1 MLWRSPFSASSSDRG
16 AITRWEVS
24 ARLLSSIKGLPTEAL
39 FHFIGGFYEHG
50 AQIRGREYDPHAV
63 EAKWR
68 NAWQQMDVY
77 RTPEPGEDKFYCLD
91 FFPYPSGEGL
101 TVGHGR
107 NYVPTDIISRYK
119 RMTGHSVLHP
129 MGWDAFGLPA
139 ENEAIK
145 KGSHPRET
153 TTRYAANYK
162 RQMNL
167 LGLSYDWSREIFS
180 SDPAYYKW
188 TQWFFLLLYKRGL
201 AYRAPAP
208 VNWCETDQT
217 VLANEEIEGGT
228 CWRCHQPVVQRELT
242 QWFFRI
248 TAYADRLREGLD
260 HIDWPEHI
268 VTLQRNWI
276 GVLHDWL
283 ISRQRYWG
291 TPIPIVYC
299 PRCGEVPV
307 PEDQLPVMLPHLPNY
322 NSHEGARSP
331 LARVP
336 EFVNTTCPRCGGS
349 AQRETDTM
357 GGYACSSW
365 YFLRFA
371 SPHYAEG
378 PFDPEAVRR
387 WLPVDLYVG
396 GAEHAVSHLL
406 YSRFWTKVMHDAGL
420 IDFDEPF
427 PVLRSQ
433 GALLADDGKR
443 MAKSRPESVVS
454 PEDVIARHGADATR
468 LHTLFIAPFEASV
481 VWSETGIVGVKR
493 FLARVWS
500 LACGVDKTAPE
511 HADDQN
517 LYRQIHR
524 AVRDIGQ
531 GIEAFKLNTSV
542 SALMEFSTV
551 IEDHLHAHGPTPA
564 MRQAVQT
571 LVLLMAPFAP
581 FLAEEAW
588 ERLGGTFSVHTQP
601 WPKFD
606 PTLAADETIEIIVQ
620 VNGKVRD
627 RLRLPASAREEEIRT
642 AALAAPGAQKHI
654 AGKTIARTIYAP
666 GRLINIVSK

>member
-1 MLWRSPFSASSSDRG
+1 
-16 AITRWEVS
+16 
-24 ARLLSSIKGLPTEAL
+24 
-39 FHFIGGFYEHG
+39 
-50 AQIRGREYDPHAV
+50 
-63 EAKWR
+63 
-68 NAWQQMDVY
+68 MDTY
-77 RTPEPGEDKFYCLD
+77 RTPEPGDQRKFYCLD

-107 NYVPTDIISRYK
+107 NYVPTDIISRYR
-119 RMTGHSVLHP
+119 RMTGHAVLHP

-139 ENEAIK
+139 ENEAVK

-167 LGLSYDWSREIFS
+167 LGLSYDWNREIIS
-180 SDPAYYKW
+180 SDPTYYKW
-188 TQWFFLLLYKRGL
+188 TQWFFLLLYQRGL

-217 VLANEEIEGGT
+217 VLANEEIEDGT
-228 CWRCHQPVVQRELT
+228 CWRCHQPVAQRELT

-260 HIDWPEHI
+260 HLDWPQHI

-276 GVLHDWL
+276 GILHDWL

-291 TPIPIVYC
+291 TPIPIVHC
-299 PRCGEVPV
+299 PCCGEVPV

-322 NSHEGARSP
+322 NSHDGARSP

-336 EFVNTTCPRCGGS
+336 EFVNTTCPRCGGP

-433 GALLADDGKR
+433 GALLVLQRK
-443 MAKSRPESVVS
+443 VS
-454 PEDVIARHGADATR
+454 
-468 LHTLFIAPFEASV
+468 
-481 VWSETGIVGVKR
+481 
-493 FLARVWS
+493 S
-500 LACGVDKTAPE
+500 LA
-511 HADDQN
+511 
-517 LYRQIHR
+517 
-524 AVRDIGQ
+524 
-531 GIEAFKLNTSV
+531 
-542 SALMEFSTV
+542 
-551 IEDHLHAHGPTPA
+551 
-564 MRQAVQT
+564 
-571 LVLLMAPFAP
+571 
-581 FLAEEAW
+581 
-588 ERLGGTFSVHTQP
+588 
-601 WPKFD
+601 
-606 PTLAADETIEIIVQ
+606 
-620 VNGKVRD
+620 
-627 RLRLPASAREEEIRT
+627 
-642 AALAAPGAQKHI
+642 
-654 AGKTIARTIYAP
+654 
-666 GRLINIVSK
+666 

>member
-1 MLWRSPFSASSSDRG
+1 M
-16 AITRWEVS
+16 
-24 ARLLSSIKGLPTEAL
+24 
-39 FHFIGGFYEHG
+39 
-50 AQIRGREYDPHAV
+50 
-63 EAKWR
+63 
-68 NAWQQMDVY
+68 Y
-77 RTPEPGEDKFYCLD
+77 RTPEPDDDKFYCLD

-107 NYVPTDIISRYK
+107 NYVPTDVISRYR
-119 RMTGHSVLHP
+119 RMTGHAVLHP

-139 ENEAIK
+139 ENEAVK

-180 SDPAYYKW
+180 SDPTYYKW

-217 VLANEEIEGGT
+217 VLANEEIEDGT
-228 CWRCHQPVVQRELT
+228 CWRCHQPVAQRELT

-260 HIDWPEHI
+260 HVDWPVHI

-276 GVLHDWL
+276 GALHDWL

-291 TPIPIVYC
+291 TPIPIVHC
-299 PRCGEVPV
+299 PCCGEVPV
-307 PEDQLPVMLPHLPNY
+307 PEDQLPVTLPHLPNY
-322 NSHEGARSP
+322 NSHDGARSP

-336 EFVNTTCPRCGGS
+336 EFASATCPRCGDP

-365 YFLRFA
+365 YFMRFA

-406 YSRFWTKVMHDAGL
+406 YSRFWTKVMRDAGL

-433 GALLADDGKR
+433 GVLLAADGKR

-481 VWSETGIVGVKR
+481 VWNETGITGIKR
-493 FLARVWS
+493 FLARVWG
-500 LACGVDKTAPE
+500 LACSADKIAPS
-511 HADDQN
+511 HASDEK
-517 LYRQIHR
+517 LYRQMHR
-524 AVRDIGQ
+524 TMRDIGQ

-542 SALMEFSTV
+542 SALMEFSTA
-551 IEDHLHAHGPTPA
+551 IEDHLRAHGPTPA
-564 MRQAVQT
+564 VRQAVQA
-571 LVLLMAPFAP
+571 LILLMAPFTP

-588 ERLGGTFSVHTQP
+588 GRLGGTFSVHTQP

-606 PTLAADETIEIIVQ
+606 PALAADETIEIIVQ

-627 RLRLPASAREEEIRT
+627 RLTLPTSATEEQVRA
-642 AALAAPGAQKHI
+642 AALAAPGAQKYI
-654 AGKTIARTIYAP
+654 AGKSIARTIYAP
-666 GRLINIVSK
+666 GRLINIVSG